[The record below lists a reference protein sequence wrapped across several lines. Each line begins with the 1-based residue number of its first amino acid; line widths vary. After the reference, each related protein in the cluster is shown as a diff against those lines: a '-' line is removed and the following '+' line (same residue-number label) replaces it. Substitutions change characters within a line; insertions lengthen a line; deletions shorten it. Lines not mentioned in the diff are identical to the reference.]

1 MSRLVPILE
10 SPESHIFLAWRVME
24 NTTGSPG
31 KPPIFSVQT
40 LYQGSCRS
48 WKSLEVMEFKVE
60 IFKVWKTMENE

>member
-31 KPPIFSVQT
+31 KPPIFFCTNLVSGFVQI
-40 LYQGSCRS
+40 LEKSGKS
-48 WKSLEVMEFKVE
+48 WNLK
-60 IFKVWKTMENE
+60 